1 MAQMISNDSKRK
13 TFGLPSSSQ
22 DRELTYVYY
31 KDGAVFTPGQQI
43 TTTQLFS
50 SNNTTSKPS
59 WLRNATFPTTTGRKV
74 TITHIGA
81 HMHLQLAPTTSISA
95 GATTISQISLLD
107 TFTSLSQLEF
117 DVESKTYS
125 PLPLYDLLDVRSASV
140 YNSNSIYNDR
150 QTRYLPLVDP
160 ILVPENGNFN
170 ITFRPADG
178 YTALNDNFGSGS
190 NLAYLPNVGTTF
202 TDTSAESISNAGWYI
217 QFVLFGTVSRPVK

>member
-1 MAQMISNDSKRK
+1 MAEQI
-13 TFGLPSSSQ
+13 FGLPSAMQ
-22 DRELTYVYY
+22 NKELTYVYY

-74 TITHIGA
+74 TITHISA
-81 HMHLQLAPTTSISA
+81 HMHLQVAPTTPVSG
-95 GATTISQISLLD
+95 GATTISQASLLD
-107 TFTSLSQLEF
+107 TFSSLSQLEF
-117 DVESKTYS
+117 EVESKQYS
-125 PLPLYDLLDVRSASV
+125 PLPLYDLLDLRMSSAYAST
-140 YNSNSIYNDR
+140 SIFNDR
-150 QTRYLPLVDP
+150 HTRYLPLVDP

-178 YTALNDNFGSGS
+178 YTALNDNFGAGS
-190 NLAYLPNVGTTF
+190 NLAYLPNVATTF
-202 TDTSAESISNAGWYI
+202 SDTGAESISNAGWYI